1 VSAPH
6 IQGGRGL
13 VARAGGVAALLLA
26 ATGAGMALDPQRALW
41 AYHAAFTYWAG
52 IAVAALILLGSFHAT
67 KARWPVVLRRVL
79 EAIPR
84 TLLLLVVL
92 FIPVVLGMGKIFS
105 WVDPKASGLTG
116 ELLHLAHHRHDY
128 LNVPFFLARQVL
140 YFGSWIAVGG
150 LLWRWSVRQD
160 AEKGVA
166 LTVWQRRLGTG
177 ALPLLAITMTFAA
190 VDWQESLDLHHNST
204 IFGVYY
210 FAGSFLSAVAVLVLC
225 LYALRR
231 EELYRMLNADHW
243 HALGKLLLAFTAFWA
258 YIAFSQYMLIWI
270 ANLPEEAPYFIHR
283 TKGPWGVVGAALF
296 VLHFVVPFFALLSR
310 DLKRNPRTLALA
322 AAWQLAFHYL
332 DIYFTMFGG
341 LMPDGPRPHW
351 TDLTALLG
359 LGAAGLAF
367 GAWQLRRA
375 AAVPVGDPYL
385 EDSLRYQP
393 Q

>member
-1 VSAPH
+1 MNAEH
-6 IQGGRGL
+6 IQGGQGL
-13 VARAGGVAALLLA
+13 VTRAGAVAAVALA
-26 ATGAGMALDPQRALW
+26 ATGAGVALDPQRALW

-52 IAVAALILLGSFHAT
+52 IAVGALVLLGSLHAT
-67 KARWPVVLRRVL
+67 KARWAVVLRRVL

-84 TLLLLVVL
+84 TLVL
-92 FIPVVLGMGKIFS
+92 FLVLFAPVALGMGKIFA

-116 ELLHLAHHRHDY
+116 ELLHLAHHRHAY
-128 LNVPFFLARQVL
+128 LNVPFFLARQAI
-140 YFGSWIAVGG
+140 YFGCWILGGG

-166 LTVWQRRLGTG
+166 LTVSQRRLGTG
-177 ALPLLAITMTFAA
+177 ALPFLALTLTFAA

-210 FAGSFLSAVAVLVLC
+210 FAGSFLSAVAVLVLV

-231 EELYRMLNADHW
+231 EALYKLINADHW
-243 HALGKLLLAFTAFWA
+243 HALGKLLLTFTAFWA

-283 TKGPWGVVGAALF
+283 TKGTWGAVGAVLF
-296 VLHFVVPFFALLSR
+296 LLHFVVPFFALLSR
-310 DLKRNPRTLALA
+310 DLKRDPRRLVFV

-341 LMPDGPRPHW
+341 LMPEGPRPHW
-351 TDLTALLG
+351 TDLTALVG

-375 AAVPVGDPYL
+375 PAVPVGDPYL

>member
-1 VSAPH
+1 MNAPQ
-6 IQGGRGL
+6 IQGGRG
-13 VARAGGVAALLLA
+13 VVTRAGGVALLALA
-26 ATGAGMALDPQRALW
+26 ATGAGIALDPQRALW

-84 TLLLLVVL
+84 TLILFLVL
-92 FIPVVLGMGKIFS
+92 FAPVALGMNKIFA
-105 WVDPKASGLTG
+105 WVDPQGSGLTG
-116 ELLHLAHHRHDY
+116 ELLHLAHHRHAY
-128 LNVPFFLARQVL
+128 LNVPFFLVRQLL
-140 YFGSWIAVGG
+140 YFGTWIVVGG

-160 AEKGVA
+160 AEKGVG
-166 LTVWQRRLGTG
+166 LTVSQRRLGTG
-177 ALPLLAITMTFAA
+177 ALPLLAITLTFAA

-210 FAGSFLSAVAVLVLC
+210 FAGSFLSAVAVLVLA

-231 EELYRMLNADHW
+231 EEPFRMLSADHW

-283 TKGPWGVVGAALF
+283 TKGPWGAVGAALF
-296 VLHFVVPFFALLSR
+296 LLHFVVPFFALLSR
-310 DLKRNPRTLALA
+310 DLKRDPRKLAFV
-322 AAWQLAFHYL
+322 AAWQLVFHYL

-341 LMPDGPRPHW
+341 LMPAGPQPHW
-351 TDLTALLG
+351 TDLTALVG

-375 AAVPVGDPYL
+375 APVPVGDPYL
-385 EDSLRYQP
+385 QDSLRYQP